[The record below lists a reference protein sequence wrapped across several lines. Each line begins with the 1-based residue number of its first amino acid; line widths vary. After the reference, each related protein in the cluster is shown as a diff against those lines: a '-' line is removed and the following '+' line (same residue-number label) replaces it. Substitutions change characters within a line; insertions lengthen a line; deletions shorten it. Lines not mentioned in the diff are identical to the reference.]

1 MKITFIGHSA
11 LYIETENVY
20 ALIDPFITGNPQST
34 LTADEI
40 TKLTHIFITHGH
52 VDHIGD
58 AVELAKKHG
67 ALVIT
72 NFEIANHL
80 AQQGINVHP
89 LHIGGRKTFDFG
101 VVKMTAAV
109 HGSAIPTPEGT
120 VDGGNPGGFLLS
132 IDGINV
138 YHAGDTGLTMDMQL
152 LKQEAVDIAFLPIGG
167 NFTMDVEDAV
177 RATEMIGAK
186 LVVPIHYNTFG
197 LISADPEAFKSQVKA
212 SRVLVMAPGSSIE
225 L

>member
-1 MKITFIGHSA
+1 MKITYIGHSA
-11 LYIETENVY
+11 LYIETGNVF

-34 LTADEI
+34 MTSDEI

-52 VDHIGD
+52 GDHIGD
-58 AVELAKKHG
+58 AVELAKKHD

-80 AQQGINVHP
+80 AHLGVKVHP

-109 HGSAIPTPEGT
+109 HGSSISTPDGT

-132 IDGINV
+132 LDGINI
-138 YHAGDTGLTMDMQL
+138 YHAGDTGLTLDMQL
-152 LKQEAVDIAFLPIGG
+152 LKEEDVDIAFLPIGG
-167 NFTMDVEDAV
+167 NFTMDVKDAV

-186 LVVPIHYNTFG
+186 MVVPIHYNTFG
-197 LISADPEAFKSQVKA
+197 LIAADPEAFKSQVKT
-212 SRVLVMAPGSSIE
+212 SKVIIMAPGSSIE